1 MRILILY
8 SKEGRVG
15 ALAQGLA
22 GVLKKSNC
30 QVQLMQAEPQG
41 SSPISGASYDLVVL
55 GSPTLGFF
63 GGKIA
68 EDLVATSAR
77 LSRLEGRK
85 AAAFVSGRLF
95 GAGKSLKA
103 VMGLLEKQGA
113 MVEDFATLH
122 GQSDIEAF
130 GQRLLK
136 LGNR

>member
-1 MRILILY
+1 MRVLILF
-8 SKEGRVG
+8 SKERRIG

-22 GVLKKSNC
+22 TALKKHDC
-30 QVQLMQAEPQG
+30 QVQLMEVDPQG
-41 SSPISGASYDLVVL
+41 SSPISGAPYDLVVL

-68 EDLVATSAR
+68 EDLELTSAR

-85 AAAFVSGRLF
+85 AAAFVSGKLF
-95 GAGKSLKA
+95 GSGKSLKA

-113 MVEDFATLH
+113 MVEDFATIN
-122 GQSDIEAF
+122 GQSDIDAF
-130 GQRLLK
+130 AQRLVR